1 VAVQKSFARKPSK
14 HVALAT
20 AYSAMTAVPSN
31 EIRVTRLFVT
41 IVDLSILVNSVRL
54 HTVETV
60 LMSYAVV
67 GVVHLAVKSAA
78 VVVVSVPC
86 AMKSLPK
93 RQKLVSERIICF
105 NSRYP

>member
-1 VAVQKSFARKPSK
+1 MQWLFKKVSQGSHASK

-20 AYSAMTAVPSN
+20 ACSAMTALPSN
-31 EIRVTRLFVT
+31 VIPVTRLLFVT
-41 IVDLSILVNSVRL
+41 MIVDLSTLVNSVRL

-60 LMSYAVV
+60 LLSYYAVL

-78 VVVVSVPC
+78 VVVVFVPC

-93 RQKLVSERIICF
+93 RQKLVSE
-105 NSRYP
+105 

>member
-1 VAVQKSFARKPSK
+1 
-14 HVALAT
+14 
-20 AYSAMTAVPSN
+20 M
-31 EIRVTRLFVT
+31 
-41 IVDLSILVNSVRL
+41 IVDLSTLVNSVRL

-93 RQKLVSERIICF
+93 RQKLVSE
-105 NSRYP
+105 